1 MLIVG
6 EKPDDALDDDEV
18 VIRRVPSVQ
27 LRARADGRREVGKGS
42 FSASSKAYD
51 PEEGMS
57 VDCMSVLMAMGI
69 DPADP
74 AQFLPEFE
82 VLMTLKVRD
91 LHAQGLWVVPRTK
104 PGPAHCNVLGVT
116 SNKRK
121 IVLALSAF
129 LRRPEDVV
137 KAGEL

>member
-6 EKPDDALDDDEV
+6 EKPEDALDDDEI
-18 VIRRVPSVQ
+18 VIRRVPGVQ
-27 LRARADGRREVGKGS
+27 LRARADGMREVSKGS

-57 VDCMSVLMAMGI
+57 VDRMSVLIEMGV
-69 DPADP
+69 DPAN
-74 AQFLPEFE
+74 ATQYLPEFE
-82 VLMTLKVRD
+82 VLMTLRVRD
-91 LHAQGLWVVPRTK
+91 LHGQGLWVVPRTT

-116 SNKRK
+116 SSKRK
-121 IVLALSAF
+121 TVFALSVF

>member
-6 EKPDDALDDDEV
+6 EKPEDALGDDEV

-27 LRARADGRREVGKGS
+27 LRARADGKREVSKGS
-42 FSASSKAYD
+42 FSASSRARD

-57 VDCMSVLMAMGI
+57 VDRMSVLIERGI
-69 DPADP
+69 NPADP
-74 AQFLPEFE
+74 AQYLPEFE
-82 VLMTLKVRD
+82 LLMTLKVRD

-104 PGPAHCNVLGVT
+104 QGPAHCNVLGVT

-121 IVLALSAF
+121 AVFALSDF
-129 LRRPEDVV
+129 LRRPDDVV
-137 KAGEL
+137 KAGES

>member
-1 MLIVG
+1 MKVVG
-6 EKPDDALDDDEV
+6 AKPDDALADDEV
-18 VIRRVPSVQ
+18 VIRRVPSLQ
-27 LRARADGRREVGKGS
+27 LRPRADGKREVSKGS
-42 FSASSKAYD
+42 FAASSKAHD

-57 VDCMSVLMAMGI
+57 VDRVAVLTAMGI

-82 VLMTLKVRD
+82 VLMKLRVRD

-121 IVLALSAF
+121 TVFALSEF

>member
-1 MLIVG
+1 
-6 EKPDDALDDDEV
+6 
-18 VIRRVPSVQ
+18 
-27 LRARADGRREVGKGS
+27 
-42 FSASSKAYD
+42 
-51 PEEGMS
+51 
-57 VDCMSVLMAMGI
+57 MGI

-91 LHAQGLWVVPRTK
+91 LHAEGLWVVPRTV
-104 PGPAHCNVLGVT
+104 PGAAHCNVLGVK
-116 SNKRK
+116 SNRRK
-121 IVLALSAF
+121 TVFALAEF